1 MVFALDKDNGELL
14 ALPSPLDA
22 PAHCKPIDVKDGYW
36 LFFAEDG
43 SPLEAWFDDPTVAD
57 ESPAALGDFALERAM
72 SGRWLQERL
81 EEVTAVKGCGLATVE
96 AVAETLKLNR
106 SKRVMADRRR
116 A

>member
-14 ALPSPLDA
+14 ALASPLDA

-43 SPLEAWFDDPTVAD
+43 SPLEAWFEDPTVAD
-57 ESPAALGDFALERAM
+57 ASPEALGAFALARAM
-72 SGRWLQERL
+72 SGKWLQERL
-81 EEVTAVKGCGLATVE
+81 DQVTSVRGCGLATVDD
-96 AVAETLKLNR
+96 VAETLKVNR